1 MGSIWICIQTI
12 RISCICLPKRSYISD
27 NGGGG
32 WLELLNDY
40 DMSVIDHPCKA
51 NVVANAL
58 SHMTMGSVSH
68 VEEVNKDLV
77 KDVHKLDHLGAMLE
91 DSPNGG
97 CVVYHKSESSLVVEV
112 KSKQHLDPLSMELK
126 ESVLSNLMSH
136 SR

>member
-68 VEEVNKDLV
+68 VEEAKKDLV
-77 KDVHKLDHLGAMLE
+77 NMFIVWLIWVLDWKILQVVVLWSIITPNHLWWL
-91 DSPNGG
+91 
-97 CVVYHKSESSLVVEV
+97 
-112 KSKQHLDPLSMELK
+112 
-126 ESVLSNLMSH
+126 
-136 SR
+136 R